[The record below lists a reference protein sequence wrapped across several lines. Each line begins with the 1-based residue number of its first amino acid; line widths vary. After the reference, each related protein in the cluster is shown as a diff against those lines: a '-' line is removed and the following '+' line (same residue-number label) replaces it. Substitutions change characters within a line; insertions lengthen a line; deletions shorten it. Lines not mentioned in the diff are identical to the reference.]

1 MHRKK
6 FEICRSVLILHFNL
20 KDCVLGV
27 FKTRLG
33 HIPVY
38 LIGQDNHVT
47 QMDELEKT
55 ERQNSNSRKSDQ
67 RLTTISSSHFDLI
80 VPTP

>member
-1 MHRKK
+1 MKIENVA
-6 FEICRSVLILHFNL
+6 EIYSARIDSNL
-20 KDCVLGV
+20 KDCLLSVL
-27 FKTRLG
+27 KTRLG

-55 ERQNSNSRKSDQ
+55 ERQNSNSRKSD
-67 RLTTISSSHFDLI
+67 
-80 VPTP
+80 